1 MPRVS
6 GVILFD
12 EEQPRRP
19 LGVEFQGKL
28 FSCMVTGLVMPTKF
42 IKNLV

>member
-12 EEQPRRP
+12 EEQPRGP
-19 LGVEFQGKL
+19 LGVAFWGKL
-28 FSCMVTGLVMPTKF
+28 SSCMVIGSVTHTNF
-42 IKNLV
+42 I